1 MGEVVKSPLE
11 MFYQWEQETPDKVFL
26 RQPKNLE
33 WTEYTWS
40 EVADQVRRIA
50 SFLKSKNY
58 PAGSRIAIWSAN
70 SKDWPIVDLAI
81 MLSGHI
87 SVPIYPGQD
96 VASANYIFD
105 HSEAQLVFAG
115 VFDQAANI
123 KDALVDGMEVVGMLG
138 CSVETSTTIEDICKE
153 YEPFTESPIPDPEAI
168 FTIIYTSGTTGNPKG
183 VMHMYQTPG
192 HVVPGIT
199 EAFGMNEE
207 VSRLFSFLPLSHAA
221 ERIVVELSGIYSNSC
236 ISFSEG
242 LETFGDE
249 IRSVQPTFFFAVP
262 RLWVKFKEGVDA
274 LIPAEAQAQLTP
286 EQKKGI
292 AMQLGLAEARKI
304 MTGSAPCPKDV
315 QNWFLDMGIALR
327 DAYGMTENFVHGVGW
342 FHNDQPEAGCVGRPM
357 DDTVQV
363 RISDAGEIQFKSPG
377 LMKGYYLNPEKTAEV
392 FDDGWYCT
400 GDSGKFD
407 ENGNLWV
414 TGRVSEV
421 FKTSKGK
428 FIVPMK
434 LEHHFSRSD
443 NLAQFCIMGHG
454 HDQPMLLA
462 TLSETGKTL
471 DEETLKAEMGQLLDE
486 INGELPPWEKI
497 QFIGITPEWTIENA
511 LLTPTMKIKRK
522 HIEDTYRP
530 QFESKLGKEKVAVLN

>member
-1 MGEVVKSPLE
+1 MGEAVKSPLE
-11 MFYQWEQETPDKVFL
+11 MFYHWEQETPNKVFL

-33 WTEYTWS
+33 WTEYTWQ
-40 EVADQVRRIA
+40 EVGDQVRRIA
-50 SFLKSKNY
+50 AFLKSKNY
-58 PAGSRIAIWSAN
+58 PVGSRIGIWSSN

-96 VASANYIFD
+96 VTSANYIFD
-105 HSEAQLVFAG
+105 HSETKLVFAG
-115 VFDQAANI
+115 SFDQAANI
-123 KDALVDGMEVVGMLG
+123 KQALVDGMEVVGMLG
-138 CSVETSTTIEDICKE
+138 CSVEVSTTVEDICKDF
-153 YEPFTESPIPDPEAI
+153 EPFADSPIPDPEGI

-183 VMHMYQTPG
+183 VMHMHQTPG
-192 HVVPGIT
+192 HAVPGLART
-199 EAFGMNEE
+199 FKMNEGD
-207 VSRLFSFLPLSHAA
+207 SDLFSFLPMSHAA
-221 ERIVVELSGIYSNSC
+221 ERIMIEMGGLYSGST

-242 LETFGDE
+242 LPTFAEE

-262 RLWVKFKEGVDA
+262 RLWVKFKEGIDA
-274 LIPAEAQAQLTP
+274 KIPAAAQAQMTA
-286 EQKKGI
+286 EQRQGV
-292 AMQLGLAEARKI
+292 AFQLGLSRARI
-304 MTGSAPCPKDV
+304 VVTGSAPCPKDV

-327 DAYGMTENFVHGVGW
+327 DAYGMTENFIHGAGW
-342 FHNDQPEAGCVGRPM
+342 IHTDRPIAGCVGRPL
-357 DDTVQV
+357 DDSVQV
-363 RISDAGEIQFKSPG
+363 RISDSGEIQFKSPG
-377 LMKGYYLNPEKTAEV
+377 LMKGYYLNPEKTEEV

-407 ENGNLWV
+407 EDGNLWV

-434 LEHHFSRSD
+434 LEQHFGRSD
-443 NLAQFCIMGHG
+443 NLAQFCVMGHG

-462 TLSETGKTL
+462 TLSETGKKL
-471 DEETLKAEMGQLLDE
+471 DEEALKQDMARLLEE
-486 INGELPPWEKI
+486 INNEVSPWEKLE
-497 QFIGITPEWTIENA
+497 FIGITPEWTIENA